1 MSKKTTLF
9 KSEERHDLRE
19 VAAFLRE
26 LADRLE
32 SGEVVLQQGD
42 REVNVRLPDRVELE
56 IEVEKKE
63 KKRKTKHSLE
73 IEIEWKEGDFS
84 GGPVTLG

>member
-9 KSEERHDLRE
+9 KSEERHDLQE
-19 VAAFLRE
+19 VADFLRD

-32 SGEVVLQQGD
+32 GGEVVLRRGD
-42 REVNVRLPDRVELE
+42 REVTVQLPDRVELE